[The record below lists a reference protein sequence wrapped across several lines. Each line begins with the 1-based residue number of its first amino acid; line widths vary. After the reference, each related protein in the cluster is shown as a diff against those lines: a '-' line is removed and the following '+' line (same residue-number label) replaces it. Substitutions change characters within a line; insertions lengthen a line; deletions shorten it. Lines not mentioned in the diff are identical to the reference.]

1 MCLLQRTNGAVS
13 GVIIELLLLN
23 QRWSFKRKA
32 FLTQE
37 IPIFSFVNSG
47 FQCTL
52 ALTYPLPFRKAGA
65 ALASSLFCSTSLSLG
80 GELVN
85 KMGKP
90 RRA

>member
-1 MCLLQRTNGAVS
+1 M
-13 GVIIELLLLN
+13 ELLLLN
-23 QRWSFKRKA
+23 QRWSSKHKK
-32 FLTQE
+32 E
-37 IPIFSFVNSG
+37 ISIFSFVNSE
-47 FQCTL
+47 FQDTL

-65 ALASSLFCSTSLSLG
+65 ALASILFCSTSLSLG